1 MNTFVRI
8 LEPVQTA
15 LKRGEPSPKHADVAL
30 DDTANLDRLTHVIAL
45 ANAHTARVVGVTAG
59 WSGVGVTATSC
70 QLATAYARFGKK
82 VLLVD
87 ASEFGGTRA
96 DDKEREA
103 EKGAT
108 AERSLVERSTETHSG
123 IRYAAVGTES
133 PAQSGGKGL
142 RDLLRSAADEGYA
155 VIVDLPPVLGGEQ
168 GALASFAERG
178 GACDIVVL
186 VCMSGEM
193 TQKELKRCVTTC
205 EVAGVKLGGLI
216 LNDWK
221 LPAAALLET

>member
-15 LKRGEPSPKHADVAL
+15 LKRGEPSPKRTDVAL

-45 ANAHTARVVGVTAG
+45 ANAHAARVVGIAAG
-59 WSGVGVTATSC
+59 WSGVGTTATSY

-82 VLLVD
+82 VLVVD
-87 ASEFGGTRA
+87 ASECDGARPDDKKREEQGGT
-96 DDKEREA
+96 
-103 EKGAT
+103 G
-108 AERSLVERSTETHSG
+108 ERSLVERSTETRPG
-123 IRYAAVGTES
+123 IRYVAVGTAS
-133 PAQSGGKGL
+133 SAQSGVKGL
-142 RDLLRSAADEGYA
+142 RDHLRSAADEGYA
-155 VIVDLPPVLGGEQ
+155 VIVDLPPVLGGEP

-178 GACDIVVL
+178 GACDIVML

-221 LPAAALLET
+221 LPAASLLEA